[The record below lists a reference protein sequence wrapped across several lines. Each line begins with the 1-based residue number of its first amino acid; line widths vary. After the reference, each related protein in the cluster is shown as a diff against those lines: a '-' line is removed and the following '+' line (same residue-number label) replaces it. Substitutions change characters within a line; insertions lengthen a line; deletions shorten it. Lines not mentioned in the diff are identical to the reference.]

1 MKKLLKKSFNLRDS
15 NFFGG
20 LAIDPTYKTQ
30 TTKTTFAQCTY
41 ETTTTTDD
49 NGKFVSQCTDT
60 ICK

>member
-1 MKKLLKKSFNLRDS
+1 MKKLLSKSFNVKDS

-20 LAIDPTYKTQ
+20 LAIEPTYKSQ
-30 TTKTTFAQCTY
+30 TSKTTYANCTY

-60 ICK
+60 TCN